1 MIDKTNIIET
11 VLQKM
16 KGLTVGHHLD
26 LRTYKR
32 DRSVVIV
39 KRKNDS
45 YLVIE
50 DGFYKEKYEVRH
62 EKLKRLLK
70 SLLKKEFPRSN
81 KVRLYVM
88 GMYDPE
94 DKSQRNRRTI

>member
-11 VLQKM
+11 VFLKL
-16 KGLTVGHHLD
+16 KGLPVGHFLD

-32 DRSVVIV
+32 DRSVIIV
-39 KRKNDS
+39 KRQDDTC
-45 YLVIE
+45 LVIE
-50 DGFYKEKYEVRH
+50 DGFHKEKYEVRR

-81 KVRLYVM
+81 KIRLYVM
-88 GMYDPE
+88 GAYDPTHPPTTHG
-94 DKSQRNRRTI
+94 R

>member
-16 KGLTVGHHLD
+16 KGLAVGHHLD

-39 KRKNDS
+39 KGKDDS
-45 YLVIE
+45 YLVVE
-50 DGFYKEKYEVRH
+50 DGFYKEKYEVKH
-62 EKLKRLLK
+62 GKLKRLLK

-81 KVRLYVM
+81 KIRLYVM
-88 GMYDPE
+88 GAYDPE
-94 DKSQRNRRTI
+94 DHSQRNRRTI